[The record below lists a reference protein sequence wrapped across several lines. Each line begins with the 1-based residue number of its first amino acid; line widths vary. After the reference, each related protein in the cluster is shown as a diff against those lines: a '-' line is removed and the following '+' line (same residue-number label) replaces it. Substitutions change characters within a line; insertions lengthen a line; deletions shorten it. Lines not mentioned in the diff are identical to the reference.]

1 MSGLSRHHVLEGC
14 DASLKRLGTDYIDLY
29 QVHSFDPHTPLEE
42 TLRVLDDLV
51 RQGKIRYI
59 GCSNFAGWQLM
70 KALAISDKNNW
81 ERFVTLQAQ
90 YSLLTRDLEYEL
102 VPLCL
107 DQGLGVLTWSPL
119 AGGFLSG
126 KYHRGQPKPKGTR
139 LSDTNQE
146 FDEQKAYGIIDELD
160 RIAKSH
166 GSSVSQTALNYLLN
180 KPGVTSVIIGVRTP
194 EQLADNL
201 KSVDCG
207 LLPEEV
213 TQLDK
218 VSKPLPV
225 YPYDFLSRGYH
236 D

>member
-1 MSGLSRHHVLEGC
+1 M
-14 DASLKRLGTDYIDLY
+14 
-29 QVHSFDPHTPLEE
+29 
-42 TLRVLDDLV
+42 
-51 RQGKIRYI
+51 
-59 GCSNFAGWQLM
+59 
-70 KALAISDKNNW
+70 
-81 ERFVTLQAQ
+81 
-90 YSLLTRDLEYEL
+90 
-102 VPLCL
+102 
-107 DQGLGVLTWSPL
+107 

-126 KYHRGQPKPKGTR
+126 KYRRGQPKPKGTR